1 MAEEPQYIEYEPTD
15 ESGYWRM
22 ERPDLLEADFGVTR
36 ASVER
41 WHRFIVRTPVWEF
54 VRRLY
59 QTGGMTDDDPD
70 ILRPWTRA
78 ELARRFGISEKELD
92 HDISKAAEAWKLQD
106 ARDNVARQ
114 ADVESGGDL
123 DRMLTFGNASG
134 LSGDAVDRLLDAFQF
149 GDVSDP
155 MLRVQVANRLLSL
168 REYLESQHSRSSAR
182 QLVRY
187 EISLHAAEKLLLVYT
202 AKIEMALADDPML
215 DKNAALVEGYRAR
228 AEALDKE
235 IRATTKA
242 HGQLQKD
249 IGADDYD
256 KTTQKRIAVETI
268 GYIMSKCQE
277 YERDPESVYLDGV
290 FTAGEIDWQLEPLG
304 ERLPQYRPDIVLRIN
319 EAMKPEN
326 LWDPGY
332 KPTPIQI
339 RVAQELRKLAECM
352 RSVPEDAPPIM
363 EIDDES
369 DEPIAQ
375 NGAVMV
381 PEMDVD
387 AAAAPPPDLRPRSG
401 GGTPAM
407 AVFT

>member
-1 MAEEPQYIEYEPTD
+1 
-15 ESGYWRM
+15 M

-59 QTGGMTDDDPD
+59 QTGGMTDNDPE

-78 ELARRFGISEKELD
+78 ELAKNFGISQKELD
-92 HDISKAAEAWKLQD
+92 HDIIKAAEAWKLQD
-106 ARDNVARQ
+106 ARDNVTRQ
-114 ADVESGGDL
+114 VDAESGGDL

-134 LSGDAVDRLLDAFQF
+134 LSSDAVDRLLDAFQF

-155 MLRVQVANRLLSL
+155 MLRTQVANRLLSL
-168 REYLESQHSRSSAR
+168 KEYLESQHSRSSAR

-202 AKIEMALADDPML
+202 AKIEKILAEDPML
-215 DKNAALVEGYRAR
+215 EKNAALVEGYRAK
-228 AEALDKE
+228 ADSLDKE

-242 HGQLQKD
+242 HGDLQKA

-268 GYIMSKCQE
+268 GYLMEKCKE
-277 YERDPESVYLDGV
+277 YESDPESVYLDGV
-290 FTAGEIDWQLEPLG
+290 FTAGEIDWQLDPLG
-304 ERLPQYRPDIVLRIN
+304 ERLPQYRPDIVLRLN
-319 EAMKPEN
+319 EALKPEN
-326 LWDPGY
+326 LWDPTY

-339 RVAQELRKLAECM
+339 RVAQELRKLAECL
-352 RSVPEDAPPIM
+352 RSVPEDAPPIVDL
-363 EIDDES
+363 DDES

-375 NGAVMV
+375 NGGVVM
-381 PEMDVD
+381 PEMEIDGTANSPNLIPR
-387 AAAAPPPDLRPRSG
+387 AARTSSPLQ
-401 GGTPAM
+401 
-407 AVFT
+407 VFT